1 MQRVIARL
9 GALAPQGLK
18 RRILGSPAHPS
29 WLANGIHFAL
39 NRLPAEQFP
48 CLPCGGIL
56 RGYRMRLD
64 WQRQRSFIYGTWE
77 PEVVEAMRSVV
88 REGFVALD
96 IGAHIGYYALVLSRL
111 VGTTGRVIAFE
122 PLPPNYKML
131 EENVRL
137 NGCRQIKTVNQAVLD
152 RTGPLKVTIPGGEP
166 LPGSVSLFAD
176 YGTEPIV
183 VDAVSLDDFLRER
196 KGPVHFLKMDVEGAE
211 GLVLRGARETIGLH
225 HPAMVIEVHHFDGR
239 VDINPAVTQLSSWG
253 YAYRWLQRS
262 SLTSHLLATWKGA
275 AQSLGPEKVT

>member
-9 GALAPQGLK
+9 GTLVPQGFK

-29 WLANGIHFAL
+29 WLANRIHFAL
-39 NRLPAEQFP
+39 NHLPAEQFP

-77 PEVVEAMRSVV
+77 PEVVEAMQSVV

-122 PLPPNYKML
+122 PLPGNYRVL

-137 NGCRQIKTVNQAVLD
+137 NRCKQIEAVNQAVLD
-152 RTGPLKVTIPGGEP
+152 RSSSLKVTIPDGEP

-176 YGTEPIV
+176 YGTEPV
-183 VDAVSLDDFLRER
+183 VVQAVSLDDFLRER
-196 KGPVHFLKMDVEGAE
+196 KGPIHFLKLDVEGAE
-211 GLVLRGARETIGLH
+211 GLVLQGARETIELH

-239 VDINPAVTQLSSWG
+239 VDANPALTQLRSWG

-262 SLTSHLLATWKGA
+262 DLTSHLLAIWKDA
-275 AQSLGPEKVT
+275 AQSMRPEKMT